1 VSRNGD
7 APLTGRRA
15 FVTGAC
21 KGIGKATAKL
31 LAGDGAAVDR
41 EGRRKVDSEIPWGR
55 IGSTEEVAHAIACLV
70 GGEADHVV
78 GSALFLDGGMLL
90 YPQFV

>member
-15 FVTGAC
+15 LVTGAY
-21 KGIGKATAKL
+21 KGIGKVTVRR

-55 IGSTEEVAHAIACLV
+55 IGSTEDVACAIACLV

-78 GSALFLDGGMLL
+78 GSALFLGGGMLL